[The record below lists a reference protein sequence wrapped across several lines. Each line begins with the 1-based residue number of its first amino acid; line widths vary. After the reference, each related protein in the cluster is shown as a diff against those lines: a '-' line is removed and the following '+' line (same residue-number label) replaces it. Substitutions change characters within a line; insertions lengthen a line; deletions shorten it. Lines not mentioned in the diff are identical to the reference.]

1 MDKKLRSAALLAV
14 GLTAGITF
22 QAQAQAQA
30 SEKGIVAE
38 CAVVMDAAT
47 QKILSRKGVC
57 DKRFTPA
64 STFKVPL
71 AVIGYDKN
79 ILHSE
84 HDPVW
89 QWKPEMEAPE
99 RDRIAVDPA
108 RWLEQSVVWY
118 SRVITKQ
125 LGQKQ
130 FSEAVAALDYGN
142 KDVSGRAGKQDGLTG
157 SWIGSSLEISPDE
170 QVRFLSKLVNETLPV
185 SKQAQ
190 QKTKAAMTV
199 FTSEKGWKVTGKTGA
214 ARLRDAKGNFAG
226 NQRLGWFVGWAE
238 KDGRKLVF
246 ANMQVFDKALKT
258 SPGLLIRG
266 QFLQSFDQ

>member
-1 MDKKLRSAALLAV
+1 MDKKLRSAALLAFA
-14 GLTAGITF
+14 LTSGISF
-22 QAQAQAQA
+22 QAQAG
-30 SEKGIVAE
+30 EKGIVTE

-79 ILHSE
+79 ILRSE

-108 RWLEQSVVWY
+108 RWLKQSVVWY
-118 SRVITKQ
+118 SREITKQ

-170 QVRFLSKLVNETLPV
+170 QVQFLNKLVHETLPV

-190 QKTKAAMTV
+190 QKAKAAMTV

-214 ARLRDAKGNFAG
+214 ARLRDANGKFAG
-226 NQRLGWFVGWAE
+226 EQRLGWFVGWAE
-238 KDGRKLVF
+238 KDGRQLVF

-266 QFLQSFDQ
+266 QFLKSFDQ

>member
-1 MDKKLRSAALLAV
+1 MDIKFRSAALLAL
-14 GLTAGITF
+14 GLTGGMSF
-22 QAQAQAQA
+22 QAQAA
-30 SEKGIVAE
+30 EKGVVAE

-47 QKILSRKGVC
+47 QKVLTRKGQC

-71 AVIGYDKN
+71 AVIGFDKN
-79 ILHSE
+79 ILQSE
-84 HDPVW
+84 HEPVW

-108 RWLEQSVVWY
+108 RWLEKSVVWY
-118 SRVITKQ
+118 SREITKQ

-170 QVRFLSKLVNETLPV
+170 QVQFLNKLVHETLPV

-199 FTSEKGWKVTGKTGA
+199 LMSEKGWKVTGKTGA
-214 ARLRDAKGNFAG
+214 ARLRDAKGNFVG
-226 NQRLGWFVGWAE
+226 EQHLGWFVGWAE
-238 KDGRKLVF
+238 KDGRQLVF
-246 ANMQVFDKALKT
+246 ANMKAFDKPTKM
-258 SPGLLIRG
+258 SPGLFIRS
-266 QFLQSFDQ
+266 QFLKNFDQ

>member
-1 MDKKLRSAALLAV
+1 MDNKLRSAALLAFV
-14 GLTAGITF
+14 LTSGASF
-22 QAQAQAQA
+22 QAQAG
-30 SEKGIVAE
+30 EKGVVAE

-79 ILHSE
+79 ILQSE
-84 HDPVW
+84 HEPVW
-89 QWKPEMEAPE
+89 QWKPEMVAPE

-118 SRVITKQ
+118 SREITKQ

-130 FSEAVAALDYGN
+130 FSEAVAELDYGN
-142 KDVSGRAGKQDGLTG
+142 KDVLGSAGKQDGLTG
-157 SWIGSSLEISPDE
+157 SWIDSSLKISADE
-170 QVRFLSKLVNETLPV
+170 QVQFLNKLVHETLPV
-185 SKQAQ
+185 SKEAQ
-190 QKTKAAMTV
+190 QKTKAAMPV

-214 ARLRDAKGNFAG
+214 TQLHETKGKE
-226 NQRLGWFVGWAE
+226 RLGWFVGWAE
-238 KDGRKLVF
+238 KDGRKLIF
-246 ANMQVFDKALKT
+246 ANMQVFDRPVKM
-258 SPGLLIRG
+258 SPGLFIRS
-266 QFLQSFDQ
+266 QFLKNFDQ

>member
-1 MDKKLRSAALLAV
+1 MDKKLRSAALLAFA
-14 GLTAGITF
+14 LTSGTSF
-22 QAQAQAQA
+22 QAHAG
-30 SEKGIVAE
+30 EKGVVAE
-38 CAVVMDAAT
+38 CAVVMDATT

-71 AVIGYDKN
+71 AVIGFDKN
-79 ILHSE
+79 ILQSE
-84 HDPVW
+84 HEPVW

-108 RWLEQSVVWY
+108 RWLEKSVVWY
-118 SRVITKQ
+118 SREITKQ

-170 QVRFLSKLVNETLPV
+170 QVQFLNKLVHETLPV

-199 FTSEKGWKVTGKTGA
+199 LMSEKGWKVTGKTGA
-214 ARLRDAKGNFAG
+214 ARLRDAKGNFVG
-226 NQRLGWFVGWAE
+226 EQHLGWFVGWAE
-238 KDGRKLVF
+238 KDGRQLVF
-246 ANMQVFDKALKT
+246 ANMKAFDKPT
-258 SPGLLIRG
+258 EMSPGLFIRG
-266 QFLQSFDQ
+266 QFLKNFDGNITP

>member
-1 MDKKLRSAALLAV
+1 MDIKLQLSAVLAV
-14 GLTAGITF
+14 VLISGISF
-22 QAQAQAQA
+22 QAQAG
-30 SEKGIVAE
+30 EKGIVTE

-57 DKRFTPA
+57 EKRFTPA

-84 HDPVW
+84 HYPVW

-118 SRVITKQ
+118 SREITRR
-125 LGQKQ
+125 LGQKP
-130 FSEAVAALDYGN
+130 FSEAVAALGYGN

-170 QVRFLSKLVNETLPV
+170 QVQFLNKLVHETLPV

-190 QKTKAAMTV
+190 QKAKAAMTV

-214 ARLRDAKGNFAG
+214 ARLRDANGKFAG
-226 NQRLGWFVGWAE
+226 EQRVGWFVGWAE
-238 KDGRKLVF
+238 KDGRQLIF
-246 ANMQVFDKALKT
+246 ANMQVFDKPVKM
-258 SPGLLIRG
+258 SPGMLIRT
-266 QFLQSFDQ
+266 QFLKNFDQ

>member
-1 MDKKLRSAALLAV
+1 MDKKLRSAALLAFA
-14 GLTAGITF
+14 LTSGTSF
-22 QAQAQAQA
+22 QAQAG
-30 SEKGIVAE
+30 EKGIVTE

-79 ILHSE
+79 ILRSE

-118 SRVITKQ
+118 SREITKQ

-142 KDVSGRAGKQDGLTG
+142 KDVSGRAGKKDGLTG

-170 QVRFLSKLVNETLPV
+170 QVQFLNKLVHETLPV

-214 ARLRDAKGNFAG
+214 ARLRDANGKFAG
-226 NQRLGWFVGWAE
+226 EQRLGWFVGWAE
-238 KDGRKLVF
+238 KDGRQLVF